1 MAVGPSLAGAFPEFH
16 GPLDKAVQ
24 FLSPRY
30 GQKYRKTIFWKGD
43 LTMKKFLALLM
54 AMAMILSL
62 AACGGSKQE
71 TPTQSGGD
79 SAGTEAPAETRT
91 LRVAMECAYA
101 PYNWTQSD
109 DSNGA
114 VPISGSSDYAYGY
127 DVMIAKYIC
136 EQLGWN
142 LEIVKSDWESIIPA
156 IQSGTVDAGICGQ
169 SITADRLEMVDFSD
183 PYYYATIVTVVPED
197 GTYADAAS
205 VADLAG
211 GTCTSQLNTIWY
223 DNCLPQIPDAN
234 ILPGQESA
242 PAMIVALTSGRVDY
256 IVTDQPTGLA
266 AVASNPGLKLLDFTG
281 TDGEFEV
288 SDEDINIG
296 ISVQKG
302 NSELLDAINGV
313 LATLSEDD
321 YTNMMNE
328 AISVQP
334 LSE

>member
-1 MAVGPSLAGAFPEFH
+1 MAVGPSLAGAFPDFH

-62 AACGGSKQE
+62 AACGGSK
-71 TPTQSGGD
+71 TP
-79 SAGTEAPAETRT
+79 AEAPASDAAFTGVEDGVLT
-91 LRVAMECAYA
+91 VGMECAYA
-101 PYNWTQSD
+101 PYNWTQMD

-169 SITADRLEMVDFSD
+169 SITSDRLEMVDFSD
-183 PYYYATIVTVVPED
+183 PYYYATIVTVVAED
-197 GTYADAAS
+197 GAYADAAS